1 MWLSLI
7 GAILC
12 VFVMFLTSWWTALL
26 TFVVILFLYLIVS
39 YRKPSKFHFINNIN
53 EAKLFGLDVNWGST
67 TQAQIYKNALNA
79 TQQLN
84 NVEEHVKNYRPQI
97 LVFSGMPSA
106 RPVLIEFAHYFTKNL
121 SMLLCG
127 HIITVQSSTFK
138 ADFICT
144 FNFAGCNTAKDKRS
158 SPL

>member
-1 MWLSLI
+1 M
-7 GAILC
+7 
-12 VFVMFLTSWWTALL
+12 FVL
-26 TFVVILFLYLIVS
+26 FV
-39 YRKPSKFHFINNIN
+39 
-53 EAKLFGLDVNWGST
+53 DVNWGST

-127 HIITVQSSTFK
+127 HIITVQPSTISYLSSNT
-138 ADFICT
+138 
-144 FNFAGCNTAKDKRS
+144 NFVGSNTAKD
-158 SPL
+158 

>member
-1 MWLSLI
+1 M
-7 GAILC
+7 
-12 VFVMFLTSWWTALL
+12 
-26 TFVVILFLYLIVS
+26 
-39 YRKPSKFHFINNIN
+39 N
-53 EAKLFGLDVNWGST
+53 EMNEEKLFGLDVNWGST

-127 HIITVQSSTFK
+127 HIITVQSSTPSF
-138 ADFICT
+138 
-144 FNFAGCNTAKDKRS
+144 
-158 SPL
+158 